1 MSTSWR
7 LSLWTSKHSWRAA
20 WGASLCLAFFYVMMI
35 NTKRY
40 TGSSEDGGSGLRG
53 ALVSV
58 ACVCNGEYRL
68 INSFID

>member
-1 MSTSWR
+1 
-7 LSLWTSKHSWRAA
+7 
-20 WGASLCLAFFYVMMI
+20 MMI

-40 TGSSEDGGSGLRG
+40 AGSSEYGGSGLRG